1 MFLKLHKYPILDFVL
16 GDQGITERSLRVVHI
31 LQSEESGLFSIN
43 KQDIDQSINLQNVE
57 ECYTE
62 VSALVKDIMAP
73 LGLKTCLHP
82 SEYDR
87 CPILLICRSEKALG
101 NDIIGQQ
108 ERLASQQ
115 KLCIPLSALSR
126 IENVKIVK
134 GHFTKLWKARWTTK
148 DGKSD
153 VAIKQLKHNDSHLQP
168 FMHMCAQAMLW
179 NDSTLIKIHGATL
192 ATPGNPMALVM
203 DYLPHGPL
211 NRFLQSHKDSVEK
224 EDLLEAAVSLAR
236 ALLHLEELYV
246 VHGNIRLRNVLVAHY
261 GEEGLK
267 VKLGDPGLPDYS
279 SSEEVHWLSFELLLD
294 SCPTPS
300 KCTDKGDVWAYG
312 TTLWELFSYGDVPS
326 LDPVFAKEQY
336 LNGHRLPMPTSLHGK
351 LSTIYG
357 VMQGCWHPLTEA
369 RMAPH
374 TILRDLNQ
382 LLYRIF
388 NSKKVHTYVTLSQES
403 DDLDDSSINSSTLS
417 SPVHSAK
424 SEETVVYLSS
434 EFSSASSD
442 KNLRH
447 FVGSGNGSAGGS
459 SISTTS
465 MAPLF
470 TNQMQQ
476 LFGGLGQGMFD
487 FG

>member
-1 MFLKLHKYPILDFVL
+1 M
-16 GDQGITERSLRVVHI
+16 
-31 LQSEESGLFSIN
+31 
-43 KQDIDQSINLQNVE
+43 
-57 ECYTE
+57 
-62 VSALVKDIMAP
+62 
-73 LGLKTCLHP
+73 
-82 SEYDR
+82 
-87 CPILLICRSEKALG
+87 
-101 NDIIGQQ
+101 
-108 ERLASQQ
+108 
-115 KLCIPLSALSR
+115 
-126 IENVKIVK
+126 
-134 GHFTKLWKARWTTK
+134 
-148 DGKSD
+148 
-153 VAIKQLKHNDSHLQP
+153 
-168 FMHMCAQAMLW
+168 
-179 NDSTLIKIHGATL
+179 
-192 ATPGNPMALVM
+192 
-203 DYLPHGPL
+203 
-211 NRFLQSHKDSVEK
+211 
-224 EDLLEAAVSLAR
+224 
-236 ALLHLEELYV
+236 
-246 VHGNIRLRNVLVAHY
+246 
-261 GEEGLK
+261 
-267 VKLGDPGLPDYS
+267 
-279 SSEEVHWLSFELLLD
+279 
-294 SCPTPS
+294 
-300 KCTDKGDVWAYG
+300 
-312 TTLWELFSYGDVPS
+312 
-326 LDPVFAKEQY
+326 
-336 LNGHRLPMPTSLHGK
+336 NGHRLPMPTSLHGK

-476 LFGGLGQGMFD
+476 LFGGLGQGKFLELVSMELNHLADILHVYAGDLNFMKLKKK

>member
-1 MFLKLHKYPILDFVL
+1 MGSYLLRRSPDNHFTYFLHYVIDSTSSGV

-62 VSALVKDIMAP
+62 ISALVKDIMAP

-179 NDSTLIKIHGATL
+179 NDSTLEHFRQFTGTAF
-192 ATPGNPMALVM
+192 PGWS
-203 DYLPHGPL
+203 G
-211 NRFLQSHKDSVEK
+211 
-224 EDLLEAAVSLAR
+224 
-236 ALLHLEELYV
+236 
-246 VHGNIRLRNVLVAHY
+246 G
-261 GEEGLK
+261 
-267 VKLGDPGLPDYS
+267 
-279 SSEEVHWLSFELLLD
+279 
-294 SCPTPS
+294 
-300 KCTDKGDVWAYG
+300 
-312 TTLWELFSYGDVPS
+312 
-326 LDPVFAKEQY
+326 
-336 LNGHRLPMPTSLHGK
+336 TSLVVLRGHCCR
-351 LSTIYG
+351 STATCRG
-357 VMQGCWHPLTEA
+357 
-369 RMAPH
+369 
-374 TILRDLNQ
+374 
-382 LLYRIF
+382 
-388 NSKKVHTYVTLSQES
+388 
-403 DDLDDSSINSSTLS
+403 
-417 SPVHSAK
+417 HS
-424 SEETVVYLSS
+424 
-434 EFSSASSD
+434 
-442 KNLRH
+442 
-447 FVGSGNGSAGGS
+447 
-459 SISTTS
+459 
-465 MAPLF
+465 
-470 TNQMQQ
+470 
-476 LFGGLGQGMFD
+476 
-487 FG
+487 